1 MIGDAQCPI
10 NKQHKYGSGLPG
22 GYCRKLQS
30 QVKGR
35 GTCHLT
41 NGSNDQQDEKR
52 QEATKSIFVVG

>member
-41 NGSNDQQDEKR
+41 SGSNDQHY
-52 QEATKSIFVVG
+52 TT